1 MSIVSPMTRVL
12 KADEIGIAPH
22 NAPRLLLPDPR
33 TVFQQRARRLHYL
46 ADGHDLAAWLLF
58 CHALSLAQ
66 GRLVDRV
73 QIEDGEAQASLSLA
87 LTERSWGYW
96 QALLAELIGA
106 TTHSPHSPPTQ
117 VGKGLTPEALALV
130 KTLQTWPKAT
140 WQTQAQALLLG
151 EDGVTPEAAPFLG
164 AALQVE
170 WTLRASQLPTAIH
183 AAYQGE
189 SAVCPVCGS
198 HPMVSL
204 VHTGDPNHGVRYLVC
219 TLCQSQWQAARA
231 KCTNCDSPKEVVLLG
246 PSEKAP
252 IQGEC
257 CEVCQ
262 SYVKLLSLP
271 REVQLDPCADD
282 LATLGLDVM
291 LEQEGYGRAAR
302 NLLSA
307 Y

>member
-1 MSIVSPMTRVL
+1 MSIVSATTRVL
-12 KADEIGIAPH
+12 KAEEIGHAPH
-22 NAPRLLLPDPR
+22 QAPRLLLPDPR
-33 TVFQQRARRLHYL
+33 TVFQQRARRLAYL
-46 ADGHDLAAWLLF
+46 ADGHDLATWLLF
-58 CHALSLAQ
+58 CHTLSLAQ
-66 GRLVDRV
+66 GRLVERV
-73 QIEDGEAQASLSLA
+73 QIEDGEAQASLALT

-96 QALLAELIGA
+96 QTLLEELVMA
-106 TTHSPHSPPTQ
+106 TTHHSFIPKGQ
-117 VGKGLTPEALALV
+117 GLTPEALALV
-130 KTLQTWPKAT
+130 KTLQTWSQSE
-140 WQTQAQALLLG
+140 WQIQAQALLLG
-151 EDGVTPEAAPFLG
+151 EACAHAEALPFLG
-164 AALQVE
+164 AALQAE
-170 WTLRASQLPTAIH
+170 WTLRASQLPAETH

-219 TLCQSQWQAARA
+219 SLCQSQWQAARA

-246 PSEKAP
+246 QSAKAA

-257 CEVCQ
+257 CEACQ

-282 LATLGLDVM
+282 LASLGLDVM
-291 LEQEGYGRAAR
+291 LEREGYGRAAR
-302 NLLSA
+302 NLLSV

>member
-1 MSIVSPMTRVL
+1 MSIVSSTTRVL
-12 KADEIGIAPH
+12 KADEIGVAPH
-22 NAPRLLLPDPR
+22 SAPRLLLPDPR
-33 TVFQQRARRLHYL
+33 TVFQQRARRLQYL

-58 CHALSLAQ
+58 CHTLSLAQ
-66 GRLVDRV
+66 GRLVERV
-73 QIEDGEAQASLSLA
+73 QIEDGEAQASLSLT

-96 QALLAELIGA
+96 QALLAELIAVNAPNLPASG
-106 TTHSPHSPPTQ
+106 S
-117 VGKGLTPEALALV
+117 KGLSPEALALV
-130 KTLQTWPKAT
+130 KTLQAWSKDY
-140 WQTQAQALLLG
+140 WQTQAQAVLLG
-151 EDGVTPEAAPFLG
+151 EDNVQAEAVPFLG
-164 AALQVE
+164 AALQAE
-170 WTLRASQLPTAIH
+170 WTLRASQLPAEIH

-219 TLCQSQWQAARA
+219 ALCQSQWHAARA
-231 KCTNCDSPKEVVLLG
+231 KCTNCDSPKEVLLLG
-246 PSEKAP
+246 QSEKDP

-257 CEVCQ
+257 CDACH

-291 LEQEGYGRAAR
+291 LEREGYGRAAR
-302 NLLSA
+302 NLLSV